1 MEPLFS
7 NACVQTEQNLLEM
20 TRASVPVWYRL
31 YCRLLSAVMAVCAIV
46 MVFMKMY
53 MFTALFFALAVI
65 LAAVYE
71 AKIRS
76 AAKKSLKRNEELY
89 GRDVETRIFF
99 YEDTIIGKN
108 LQSGTAV
115 RTGYDKVKK
124 IVETPSLYVLILDG
138 NISVLVDKGGFIS
151 DNGAEFSKFI
161 KEKCVN
167 AK

>member
-1 MEPLFS
+1 
-7 NACVQTEQNLLEM
+7 
-20 TRASVPVWYRL
+20 
-31 YCRLLSAVMAVCAIV
+31 
-46 MVFMKMY
+46 MY

-151 DNGAEFSKFI
+151 DNGADFSKFI
-161 KEKCVN
+161 KKKCVN